1 MDAKTIETGR
11 APRVIVR
18 AHEAMRIEAHDM
30 GELRVD
36 GDTSVRTTGGRYEI
50 EAQSRCTVLI
60 PHDSDLTVEFA
71 SRSIEIVG
79 VMGEIRVENVEQRGD
94 LTLRN
99 IGPVQ
104 IENANRNVFAH
115 AVHGDFKAED
125 IGGNLELSGLMGAGH
140 FDSIGG
146 NATAT
151 DADGDLRFDD
161 VGGNLTVERARGDI
175 SVEDVGG
182 NLTIA
187 GPSQSIEIGD
197 VGGNATLQGV
207 NCPVRIGD
215 VGGSL
220 VVRGATELS
229 VSDVGGDCR
238 VSGVL
243 RAAELD
249 VGGSFDGREAVLAGG
264 AAIDV
269 GGNAWL
275 TIDPRDGEEYSVDA
289 GGNIWCQL
297 SDGAQADVTIEDYS
311 GRRKFTLGDGG
322 ADVRLE
328 TGGKAELSGAAN
340 VDVRREAFDNG
351 RKMGKFKVKLP
362 NIPMPRKFPGM
373 GDIGNLGD
381 YISGAVERAMR
392 EANIALSQAQNDIQS
407 GFERAARDAQA
418 AAGDQQERG
427 ERGAPGWAGERD
439 GEHPAETT
447 AAASSPGVTDEE
459 QKVILRMLADKKITV
474 EQADQLLAA
483 LQGGLA

>member
-1 MDAKTIETGR
+1 MDAETIETGR

-18 AHEAMRIEAHDM
+18 AQEAMRIEAHDM

-36 GDTSVRTTGGRYEI
+36 GNASVRTRGGRYEI

-60 PHDSDLTVEFA
+60 PHDSNLTVEFA
-71 SRSIEIVG
+71 ARSIEIVG
-79 VMGEIRVENVEQRGD
+79 VMGEVRVENVERRGD

-104 IENANRNVFAH
+104 IEHANRNVFAH
-115 AVHGDFKAED
+115 AVHGDFEAED
-125 IGGNLELSGLMGAGH
+125 IGGNLELRGLTGAGR
-140 FDSIGG
+140 FENIGG

-151 DADGDLRFDD
+151 DADGHLQFED
-161 VGGNLTVERARGDI
+161 VGGDLTVERARGDI

-182 NLTIA
+182 NLTLT
-187 GPSQSIEIGD
+187 GPSQLIEIED

-220 VVRGATELS
+220 VVHGATELS
-229 VSDVGGDCR
+229 VSDVGGNCS

-249 VGGSFDGREAVLAGG
+249 IGGNFDGRETVLAGG
-264 AAIDV
+264 AEIGV

-275 TIDPRDGEEYSVDA
+275 TIDPREGEEYSVDA

-297 SDGAQADVTIEDYS
+297 SDGAQADVTIVDYS

-373 GDIGNLGD
+373 GDLGA
-381 YISGAVERAMR
+381 YISGEVERAIR

-418 AAGDQQERG
+418 AAGDRQERG
-427 ERGAPGWAGERD
+427 ERGASGWAGERD

-447 AAASSPGVTDEE
+447 AAAASPGVTDEE